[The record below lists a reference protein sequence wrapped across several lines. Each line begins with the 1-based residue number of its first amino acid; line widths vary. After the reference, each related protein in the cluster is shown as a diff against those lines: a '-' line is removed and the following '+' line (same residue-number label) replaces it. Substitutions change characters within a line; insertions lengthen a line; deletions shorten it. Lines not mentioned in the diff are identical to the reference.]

1 LKSSGKC
8 QTPHPVYKRRL
19 FIENGDMKTPLTLN
33 GLSTEHE
40 LIPTETILRAF
51 GREDWSPP
59 LPEWVRAWIAAENV
73 RPAD

>member
-1 LKSSGKC
+1 
-8 QTPHPVYKRRL
+8 
-19 FIENGDMKTPLTLN
+19 MKTPLTLN